1 MSATI
6 LRDEW
11 IKALEEA
18 DMGMSDDPTATTIA
32 EFAAM
37 IGVNRIAAERR
48 LAALVER
55 GKATRT
61 HKWSRGSDG
70 RRMRL
75 VAYRL
80 TKADKKKAA

>member
-11 IKALEEA
+11 LRALEEA
-18 DMGMSDDPTATTIA
+18 DMGISDDPTATTTA

-37 IGVNRIAAERR
+37 FGIKRLAAERR
-48 LAALVER
+48 LVALVAA

-61 HKWSRGSDG
+61 HKWSRGADG
-70 RRMRL
+70 RRIRL